1 MPASFHKIRVPHEI
15 AELVRG
21 LHPYVKKKV
30 RASLDIIL
38 ADLGK
43 GKALKG
49 ELAGL
54 RSLRVGTFRIIYR
67 LSKKHVEI
75 VAVGPRQRIYEETF
89 WSLKREGTIKD

>member
-1 MPASFHKIRVPHEI
+1 MPAPFYKIKVPHEI
-15 AELVRG
+15 AELVQG
-21 LHPYVKKKV
+21 LHPHLKKIV
-30 RASLDIIL
+30 SASLNLIL
-38 ADLGK
+38 TDPGK

-49 ELAGL
+49 ELADL

-67 LSKKHVEI
+67 VSKKHVEI